1 MFDLQKYKLIKTNE
15 YSYVPETTDQW
26 LELINDIA
34 VDYDGCN
41 AVESLK
47 DLIDEMRAYSIFA
60 RMTLAEEVKKYK
72 GITQLEE

>member
-1 MFDLQKYKLIKTNE
+1 MFDLQEYKIIKTDE
-15 YSYVPETTDQW
+15 HSYVSEITDQW

-41 AVESLK
+41 TIESLK

-60 RMTLAEEVKKYK
+60 RMTFAEEMKKV
-72 GITQLEE
+72 

>member
-1 MFDLQKYKLIKTNE
+1 MFDLQEYKLTKTDE

-34 VDYDGCN
+34 VGYDGCN
-41 AVESLK
+41 TVESLK

-60 RMTLAEEVKKYK
+60 RMALAEEIKKYK

>member
-1 MFDLQKYKLIKTNE
+1 MFDLQEYKIIKTDE
-15 YSYVPETTDQW
+15 HSYVPEITDQW

-41 AVESLK
+41 TIESLK

-60 RMTLAEEVKKYK
+60 RMTFAEEMKKV
-72 GITQLEE
+72 

>member
-1 MFDLQKYKLIKTNE
+1 MFDLQKYKIIKTDE
-15 YSYVPETTDQW
+15 HSYVPEITDQW

-41 AVESLK
+41 TIESLK

-60 RMTLAEEVKKYK
+60 RMTFAEEMKKV
-72 GITQLEE
+72 